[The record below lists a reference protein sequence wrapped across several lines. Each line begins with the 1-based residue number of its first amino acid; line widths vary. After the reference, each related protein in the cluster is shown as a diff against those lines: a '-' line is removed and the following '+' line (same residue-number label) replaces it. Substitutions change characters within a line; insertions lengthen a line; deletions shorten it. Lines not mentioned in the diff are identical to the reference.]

1 MYGWVTT
8 TSSNWLSRWAASSAL
23 SAAKTLCRWPAQ
35 PRSPAFSRADSDRFI
50 TPNSRSEVSNS
61 SPSSTS
67 MSWSAYTA
75 LTMATARLTPA
86 LRYPLLSICVPAPCT
101 SHPRRRRRRPRVP
114 TVTRTR
120 RVTNQFHQG
129 GGNPCP
135 YGCLAVTPVQSMR
148 SASPP
153 GPAPGGPAWRSL
165 NSRRVTAPAP
175 DGRTLTLTARLT
187 TARLDARRGV
197 VRLHR
202 EVLAALGLAPWD
214 AVRLTGRRI
223 TGAVAAV
230 SDPAAARGDLLCDD
244 LLLGN
249 LGVRDGDPVT
259 VAPAPLRE
267 ARRVVVAGSAESMTA
282 VRPTMLREALLGKVV
297 TTGDNVSLL
306 PQDAAPGALRGAAST
321 RRSLST
327 AMGMAWTTT
336 LLTVTGTEPAGPA
349 LVTMGTVVGWRD
361 GASTTGSATPAL
373 AGPDAGTPEPADEP
387 VPSLEDL
394 PGLQSQAGQLR
405 EWLDLGFHHT
415 EVLARLGTTPQLGI
429 LVTGPAGS
437 GKTTLVRAVA
447 AAVGASVVRRWAPG
461 IAALEASAAA
471 AALREA
477 VTEAGR
483 RAPAVLLLE
492 DVEALAPR
500 EDAKPV
506 GTVLLDVVS
515 RAVAAPGVAVV
526 CTSARPEGVSPELR
540 RPGRLDHELSVP
552 LPDRTGRRALLELL
566 LRSSPLSADVH
577 LDEVAERTPG
587 FVVADL
593 LALRR
598 EAAVRAAAR
607 QRDVANPMVFQ
618 ADLLGALE
626 VVRPTAM
633 AESTLDIP
641 DLTLD
646 DVGNMVVNKPAIT
659 ETVLWP
665 LSYPDTFARLGVQ
678 PARGLLLYGPP
689 GCGKT
694 FLVRAVA
701 GAGQA
706 NVLSVKGAE
715 LLSKWVGE
723 SERAVRELFRR
734 AREAA
739 PALVFLDE
747 IDALAPV
754 RGQSTDSGV
763 GDRVVAALLTEL
775 DGVEGLGDVV
785 VIGATNRPDLV
796 DPALLRPGRMG
807 RLVYVPPPDS
817 EARAAILRATSRK
830 TPLGE
835 GVELDA
841 IAAETDGYS
850 AADLAELVREAALV
864 AMRRSLDA
872 PEVTAEDIAAARRT
886 VRPSLRPEQ
895 VAALAAFAEHHRP
908 T

>member
-1 MYGWVTT
+1 MPVRLPRRDVRLSLGPSEASEAAHYAPRVT
-8 TSSNWLSRWAASSAL
+8 N
-23 SAAKTLCRWPAQ
+23 PG
-35 PRSPAFSRADSDRFI
+35 SDGH
-50 TPNSRSEVSNS
+50 
-61 SPSSTS
+61 
-67 MSWSAYTA
+67 A
-75 LTMATARLTPA
+75 LTVTARLT
-86 LRYPLLSICVPAPCT
+86 
-101 SHPRRRRRRPRVP
+101 
-114 TVTRTR
+114 
-120 RVTNQFHQG
+120 G
-129 GGNPCP
+129 
-135 YGCLAVTPVQSMR
+135 
-148 SASPP
+148 
-153 GPAPGGPAWRSL
+153 
-165 NSRRVTAPAP
+165 
-175 DGRTLTLTARLT
+175 
-187 TARLDARRGV
+187 ARLDARRGV

-202 EVLAALGLAPWD
+202 EVLAALGLSPWD
-214 AVRLTGRRI
+214 AVRLTGART

-230 SDPAAARGDLLCDD
+230 SDGARGEALCDD

-249 LGVRDGDPVT
+249 LGVRDGDQVT
-259 VAPAPLRE
+259 VAPASLQE
-267 ARRVVVAGSAESMTA
+267 ARRVVVAGTPEAMTA
-282 VRPTMLREALLGKVV
+282 VRPTMLREALLGKIV
-297 TTGDNVSLL
+297 TSGDNVSLL
-306 PQDAAPGALRGAAST
+306 PQDAPPGALRDSASA
-321 RRSLST
+321 RRSLAT

-336 LLTVTGTEPAGPA
+336 LLTVTGTEPDGPA

-361 GASTTGSATPAL
+361 GAATTGSATPMVATTPAL
-373 AGPDAGTPEPADEP
+373 ASGGETGPDDEP
-387 VPSLEDL
+387 VPAIDDL

-437 GKTTLVRAVA
+437 GKTTLVRSVA
-447 AAVGASVVRRWAPG
+447 AAVGATVVRRWAPG

-477 VTEAGR
+477 LTEGSR
-483 RAPAVLLLE
+483 STPAVLLVE

-500 EDAKPV
+500 DDAKPV
-506 GTVLLDVVS
+506 ATVLLDVVGK
-515 RAVAAPGVAVV
+515 AVGAPGVAVV

-552 LPDRTGRRALLELL
+552 LPDRAGRRALLDVL
-566 LRSSPLSADVH
+566 LRSAPLASDVH
-577 LDEVAERTPG
+577 LDEIAEKTPG
-587 FVVADL
+587 FVAADL

-607 QRDVANPMVFQ
+607 QRDVANPMIFA

-626 VVRPTAM
+626 VVRPTAL

-641 DLTLD
+641 DLRLD
-646 DVGNMVVNKPAIT
+646 DVGDMAEVKQALT

-694 FLVRAVA
+694 FLVRAIA
-701 GAGQA
+701 GTGQA

-747 IDALAPV
+747 VDALAPV

-763 GDRVVAALLTEL
+763 SGRVVAALLTEL
-775 DGVEGLGDVV
+775 DGLEGLRNVV
-785 VIGATNRPDLV
+785 VVGATNRPDLV

-807 RLVYVPPPDS
+807 RLVFVPPPDPA
-817 EARAAILRATSRK
+817 ARAEILRAAAKR
-830 TPLGE
+830 TPLGP
-835 GVELDA
+835 GVDLDA
-841 IAAETDGYS
+841 VAAETDGYS
-850 AADLAELVREAALV
+850 GADLAALVREAALA
-864 AMRRSLDA
+864 AMRRDLDA
-872 PEVTAEDIAAARRT
+872 PEVTADDVLAARRA
-886 VRPSLRPEQ
+886 VRPSLDPAQ
-895 VAALAAFAEHHRP
+895 VAALAAFASRHQP
-908 T
+908 A